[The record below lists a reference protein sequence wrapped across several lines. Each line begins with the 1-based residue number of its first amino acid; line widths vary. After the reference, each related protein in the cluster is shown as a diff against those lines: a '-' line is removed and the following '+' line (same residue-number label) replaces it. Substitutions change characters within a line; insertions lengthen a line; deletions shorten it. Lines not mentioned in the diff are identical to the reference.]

1 MSAPSRHRGEKSDS
15 QQVCKRLWIVC
26 ESIDITYTLFFGGF
40 PLMHVACCLI
50 SLTFLRSF
58 SFVSFVSSFFLLSS
72 SRFTDFAFASASR
85 SLSHFRR
92 LSMFCYFWTLFW
104 QTHKKTSK
112 QSIAFQKNFLF
123 SQLFI
128 FTYIPLA
135 AFRDWNKQARHVD
148 KRRTATINNQQR
160 RVLVFNNIDRNEISC
175 MAVNKQSIIY
185 TQVVEF
191 NVFAM

>member
-1 MSAPSRHRGEKSDS
+1 MDCVRVHRHYLHTFFWWISAYACGLLLNFINFSPLFLF
-15 QQVCKRLWIVC
+15 RL
-26 ESIDITYTLFFGGF
+26 F
-40 PLMHVACCLI
+40 
-50 SLTFLRSF
+50 R
-58 SFVSFVSSFFLLSS
+58 FFLLSFLSS

-85 SLSHFRR
+85 SLYHFRR

-185 TQVVEF
+185 TQVGEF